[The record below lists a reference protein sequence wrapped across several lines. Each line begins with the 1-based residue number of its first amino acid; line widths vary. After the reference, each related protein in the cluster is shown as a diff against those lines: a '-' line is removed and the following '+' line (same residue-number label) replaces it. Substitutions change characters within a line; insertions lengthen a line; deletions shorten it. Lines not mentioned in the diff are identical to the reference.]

1 MTSRT
6 TKRVSIRVDLRDTNA
21 ERFLAIKE
29 CYGLRTNAELIRYL
43 IAIGHQQIQQIQQEK
58 QRVKNKG

>member
-43 IAIGHQQIQQIQQEK
+43 VAIGHQQIQLIQLNKK
-58 QRVKNKG
+58 QRVKTE